1 MQRHAT
7 RLLVSGVMVT
17 TSLTINLS
25 ACQQRNADAV
35 GATARELT
43 SITTIGTLNAPG
55 LVEASGVAR
64 STRTDNAFWSQNDSG
79 NDAELFAYDSTG
91 ASLGVAHV
99 TGARNR
105 DWEAIAIGPCTEGS
119 CVYIG
124 DVGDNGARRDKVTIW
139 RAIEPTVGD
148 SVTAPVTELRFS
160 YPDGPRDVEAMWV
173 SPDTTVW
180 LLTKRPIF
188 RPDGTS
194 RPAQLYRLPASM
206 WTDSAE
212 HVAIL
217 VDSLPI
223 VPLASSQLTWITD
236 ASLSLPDSA
245 GVRHLA
251 VRTYEQVFVFSAD
264 SLTGRPG
271 ALEHRCSLAPLRQRT
286 GEGVVWLADGRLLF
300 IAEGR
305 GSALQAGRCR

>member
-1 MQRHAT
+1 M
-7 RLLVSGVMVT
+7 LGIMF
-17 TSLTINLS
+17 TISLS

-35 GATARELT
+35 DASVPALT
-43 SITTIGTLNAPG
+43 SITTTGSLKASALI
-55 LVEASGVAR
+55 EASGAVR
-64 STRTDNAFWSQNDSG
+64 STRNGNAFWSQNDSG
-79 NDAELFAYDSTG
+79 NEADLFAYDSTG
-91 ASLGVAHV
+91 ASLGVARV

-105 DWEAIAIGPCTEGS
+105 DWEAIAMGPCTDGF

-124 DVGDNGARRDKVTIW
+124 DVGDNGARREKVAIW
-139 RAIEPTVGD
+139 RVVEPTVGD
-148 SVTAPVTELRFS
+148 TLTAPATELRFS
-160 YPDGPRDVEAMWV
+160 YSDGPRDVEAMWV

-180 LLTKRPIF
+180 LLTKRPML
-188 RPDGTS
+188 RADGTS
-194 RPAQLYRLPASM
+194 RPALLYRLPASM
-206 WTDSAE
+206 WTESAE

-236 ASLSLPDSA
+236 ASLSPPDSA
-245 GVRHLA
+245 GARHLA

-264 SLTGRPG
+264 STTGRPG
-271 ALEHRCSLAPLRQRT
+271 ALEHRCALAPLHQRS

-300 IAEGR
+300 NAEGR